1 MRNLVTA
8 IVIVLAC
15 VAGLWLASV
24 DARTDDTGIEASLIF
39 LIAAALSAVRPRA
52 AVLIALIV
60 GTPIPIVEAMRASGL
75 PGGIAALAA
84 VRPRGA
90 IVIAFIVGAP
100 IPIAEA
106 LRTGT
111 FPAGIVALGFSVAG
125 ALVGAYLGIIARRSA
140 SSSSA

>member
-8 IVIVLAC
+8 IVVVLAC

-75 PGGIAALAA
+75 PGGIAAL
-84 VRPRGA
+84 
-90 IVIAFIVGAP
+90 
-100 IPIAEA
+100 
-106 LRTGT
+106 
-111 FPAGIVALGFSVAG
+111 GFSVAG
-125 ALVGAYLGIIARRSA
+125 ALVGAYLGIVMRRA
-140 SSSSA
+140 PRPT

>member
-1 MRNLVTA
+1 VRNIVTA
-8 IVIVLAC
+8 LVVGIAC
-15 VAGLWLASV
+15 VAGIWLTSV
-24 DARTDDTGIEASLIF
+24 DARTDDTGIEAGLLF
-39 LIAAALSAVRPRA
+39 LIS
-52 AVLIALIV
+52 
-60 GTPIPIVEAMRASGL
+60 
-75 PGGIAALAA
+75 AALAA